1 MQTSCGCCCRI
12 TKTTIA
18 MLMYLPRHRS
28 CCTAATGVFTGT
40 RYTVQQWRVGCIYLV
55 CYSSNLKITLYL
67 QQHFWAQPSAKF
79 YLHLAKTAPQQ
90 HACSCCSAAV
100 GHFANSPTIPWRN
113 IPCLCRAR
121 RASQTY
127 LDLGHFGGHAR
138 RIFPPLSHSQPVF
151 ADEDSF

>member
-1 MQTSCGCCCRI
+1 MNSTYKCSYQVSDVQTSYGCCCRI

-127 LDLGHFGGHAR
+127 LDLGHFGGHA
-138 RIFPPLSHSQPVF
+138 LSLIHI
-151 ADEDSF
+151 